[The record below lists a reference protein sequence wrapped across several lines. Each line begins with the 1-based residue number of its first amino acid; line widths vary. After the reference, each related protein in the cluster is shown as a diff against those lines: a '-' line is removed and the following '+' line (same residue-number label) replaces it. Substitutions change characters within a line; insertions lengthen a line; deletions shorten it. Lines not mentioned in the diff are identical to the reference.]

1 MNGLGAVLLQN
12 DAPVAFASKSLTE
25 TEKRYANIERDLLAV
40 VFGCERF
47 HTYIYGKPVI
57 IKSDHKPLQN
67 IHQKHIAHAP
77 PRLQRMLLRI
87 QPYDCT
93 ILYKP
98 GKEMVIAD
106 YLSRAN
112 PEEGNTIALEATIYA
127 VHATDSKIEQIKTET
142 KKDPELGPL
151 LEQIIHGWPDNSN
164 QVQKGLRRYWSIK
177 DYLSVDDGLVLKGA
191 AIVIPKTMREEI
203 LARIHD
209 GHQGIQKSILKA
221 RDCVYW
227 HGLQKDITEMV
238 QSCIYCSEHSK
249 SQRKEPLQPHEIP
262 GRPWQKIAADLF
274 EIDGQQFLMVADYY
288 SKMPFVKSM
297 AKITSNA
304 CIEYLKSIFAVHGIP
319 DELIT
324 DNGRQFQKSFSAGEF
339 KEHYLPESETPT
351 LNLLTSS
358 SLIDRQ
364 HTQKHYYD
372 THTKELPVLQVNSR
386 VTVQDT
392 TTGRWSPATVINHSG
407 DPRSYIVQ
415 TDSGQILRRNRLRLR
430 ETQVP
435 KDITASP
442 RSSRGEEHHPP
453 SSQIVNNADVTPTNT
468 EPHGSG
474 LGLPST
480 TKDDDLPGNNSGTND
495 SAPSSHTSRYG
506 RAIVRPKQ
514 FSD

>member
-1 MNGLGAVLLQN
+1 MDQTLEECRGTLGISDDVCVFGATEEEHDRNLCNLMEVSKKRGLVFNKDNCHIKKDKINFYGLIWDSKGAHPDPKKCANIIKKLLPTNVTELQQFLSLVQYMSPFIPSLSENTQPLRSLLHKNVEWQWINSHEKAFNKLKNLIHKDLTLGCFQPNMPSVIEVDSSLNGLGAVLLQN

-25 TEKRYANIERDLLAV
+25 TEKRYANIERELLAV

-57 IKSDHKPLQN
+57 VKSDHKLLQN
-67 IHQKHIAHAP
+67 IHQKHIAHVA

-127 VHATDSKIEQIKTET
+127 VHAKDSKIEQIKTER

-177 DYLSVDDGLVLKGA
+177 DYLSVDDGLVLKGI
-191 AIVIPKTMREEI
+191 AIVIPKTMRAEI

-227 HGLQKDITEMV
+227 HSLQKDITEMV
-238 QSCIYCSEHSK
+238 QSCIHCSEHSK
-249 SQRKEPLQPHEIP
+249 SQRKEPLQPHKIL
-262 GRPWQKIAADLF
+262 GRPWQKIAA
-274 EIDGQQFLMVADYY
+274 DGQQFLMVADYY

-304 CIEYLKSIFAVHGIP
+304 CIEYVKSIFAFHGIP

-324 DNGRQFQKSFSAGEF
+324 DNGRQFVSEEFQLFTKS
-339 KEHYLPESETPT
+339 
-351 LNLLTSS
+351 
-358 SLIDRQ
+358 
-364 HTQKHYYD
+364 
-372 THTKELPVLQVNSR
+372 
-386 VTVQDT
+386 
-392 TTGRWSPATVINHSG
+392 
-407 DPRSYIVQ
+407 
-415 TDSGQILRRNRLRLR
+415 
-430 ETQVP
+430 
-435 KDITASP
+435 
-442 RSSRGEEHHPP
+442 
-453 SSQIVNNADVTPTNT
+453 
-468 EPHGSG
+468 
-474 LGLPST
+474 
-480 TKDDDLPGNNSGTND
+480 
-495 SAPSSHTSRYG
+495 
-506 RAIVRPKQ
+506 
-514 FSD
+514 